1 MLKVG
6 LVKDESVV
14 TTQSVA
20 GGCGCNKN
28 SVAKMSQSKKES
40 KLQALTEKMNKTK
53 NSIYKTTNPTKK
65 TIFFFF

>member
-6 LVKDESVV
+6 LTKEESVV
-14 TTQSVA
+14 TTQSSG

-28 SVAKMSQSKKES
+28 SVAKMSQAKKES

-53 NSIYKTTNPTKK
+53 NPIYKTKAP
-65 TIFFFF
+65 IF